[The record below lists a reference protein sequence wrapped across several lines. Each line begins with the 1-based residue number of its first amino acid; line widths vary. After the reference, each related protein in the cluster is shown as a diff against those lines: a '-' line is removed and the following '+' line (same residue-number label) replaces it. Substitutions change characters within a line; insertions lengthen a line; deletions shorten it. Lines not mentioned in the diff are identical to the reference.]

1 MQKNEQK
8 NEKMKS
14 KNKQKKK
21 LSLSNAKKIAFTFS
35 YHRCFEFLV
44 SLL

>member
-1 MQKNEQK
+1 MQKNEQQ

-14 KNKQKKK
+14 ENKQKKK
-21 LSLSNAKKIAFTFS
+21 SLSNAKKIAFTFS
-35 YHRCFEFLV
+35 NHRCFEFLV